1 MASTSTTMKQEKQ
14 PHTAGAQVSTM
25 AVNRLSSHLMIIKID
40 IVSCFQN
47 FPIESCSP
55 HHKGIIKKWYE
66 RMEPSPSLPNIFG
79 AKKSSQNRTITPHVH
94 LATNN

>member
-47 FPIESCSP
+47 FLTKSYSP
-55 HHKGIIKKWYE
+55 HHKGIIKKWYDQWNQAQAYQIFLGQ
-66 RMEPSPSLPNIFG
+66 RKVRKILP
-79 AKKSSQNRTITPHVH
+79 
-94 LATNN
+94 